1 MVTKKSHPKKPFP
14 KPPKAVPV
22 AEPAAL
28 TGPVKLLS
36 KKQVLEIVGVS
47 HVTLRDMIRRGTF
60 PAPRVIGKD
69 GGGRSK
75 IGWVD
80 AEVYAAINN
89 APRRFPKGSKKPEG
103 ES

>member
-22 AEPAAL
+22 AQPATL
-28 TGPVKLLS
+28 TGPVKWLS
-36 KKQVLEIVGVS
+36 KKQVLEILGVS
-47 HVTLRDMIRRGTF
+47 HVTLREYIRQGKF
-60 PAPRVIGKD
+60 PPPRIIGKD

-89 APRRFPKGSKKPEG
+89 APRRLPKGAKVPEA